1 MGIQNQIGNKIV
13 NGIKSLLTNTAL
25 GGLLHINNA
34 DGSIG
39 VLPIGTSGQVLT
51 VASGSVAWS
60 TGVSPTGNAGGDLT
74 GTYPNPTIAANVVTY
89 AKMQNVTATSRILGR
104 ITIGAGVVEELTG
117 ANVATILGLG
127 TAAYLNIGV
136 ASGNI
141 PILDGAGKLDIGVI
155 PALRSHEYYEVAN
168 AASRLTL
175 TTSQV
180 QPGDTVYQLD
190 TNESYILTTT
200 DPSIDGNWRL
210 QVDTTIPASYI
221 TSGTISTARLG
232 SGTANATTFLAGD
245 NTWKQVVLFTWNTV
259 SGTSQAMVADNGYV
273 VTNAALTTLTLPT
286 TAAINTIIEIVGTSS
301 GGWRIA
307 QNSDQQIR
315 YLGSIGG
322 INATTIGTTGRI
334 DAGVVTGTDAMASI
348 KLLCTTANTTWHVIS
363 ATGNVDVV

>member
-39 VLPIGTSGQVLT
+39 VLPIGTNGQVLT
-51 VASGSVAWS
+51 VESGNVAWS

-74 GTYPNPTIAANVVTY
+74 GTYPNPNIAANAVTY
-89 AKMQNVTATSRILGR
+89 AKIQNVTASNRILGR
-104 ITIGAGVVEELTG
+104 ITTGSGVVEELTG

-127 TAAYLNIGV
+127 TAAYLNTGTSIGNV
-136 ASGNI
+136 
-141 PILDGAGKLDIGVI
+141 PVLDGTGKLDISVI
-155 PALRSHEYYEVAN
+155 PALKSHEYYEVADQ
-168 AASRLTL
+168 AGRLAL
-175 TTSQV
+175 TTAQV
-180 QPGDTVYQLD
+180 QPGDTVYQID

-200 DPSIDGNWRL
+200 NPSVDGNWRL
-210 QVDTTIPASYI
+210 QVDTTISASYI

-259 SGTSQAMVADNGYV
+259 SGTSQTMVADNGYV
-273 VTNAALTTLTLPT
+273 VTNAALTTLTLPS
-286 TAAINTIIEIVGTSS
+286 TAAINTVIEVVGTSA

-307 QNSDQQIR
+307 QNASQQIR
-315 YLGSIGG
+315 YLGSTAGT
-322 INATTIGTTGRI
+322 NATTIGTSGRI
-334 DAGVVTGTDAMASI
+334 DAGSVTGTDKNASI